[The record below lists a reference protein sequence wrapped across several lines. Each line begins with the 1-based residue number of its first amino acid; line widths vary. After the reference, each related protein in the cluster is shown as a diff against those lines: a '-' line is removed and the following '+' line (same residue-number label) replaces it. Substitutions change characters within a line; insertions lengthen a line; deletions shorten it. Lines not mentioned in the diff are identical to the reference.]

1 MPCTNTNDR
10 TMAALESLPIAPA
23 QHAINEEVIQT
34 LASLTRDL
42 RFGSLEIVF
51 HEGRIT
57 HIERRE
63 KLRVTKHTDTRSC

>member
-10 TMAALESLPIAPA
+10 TMAALENLSPDPA
-23 QHAINEEVIQT
+23 QHAINDDVIQT

-63 KLRVTKHTDTRSC
+63 KLRVTKHTDRRPC